1 MHSVPTNVVNEEEI
15 VALVES
21 HEERFGR
28 LDVLVNNAGVGIGA
42 PLADTAIKALDMQLS
57 VNVRSYV
64 LATREAL
71 PMLQAR
77 RAPST
82 ARR

>member
-1 MHSVPTNVVNEEEI
+1 MMADEEQI

-21 HEERFGR
+21 HKERFGR
-28 LDVLVNNAGVGIGA
+28 LDVLVNNAGVGIGEA
-42 PLADTAIKALDMQLS
+42 MHEITAKKLDIQLDDEPARADPLHARGAADA
-57 VNVRSYV
+57 
-64 LATREAL
+64 E
-71 PMLQAR
+71 AR